1 LLDLHSEVYRE
12 QAEKHG
18 ADGQGGVAAV
28 IAQFSQ
34 QWQAKYSVEL
44 LLFGSLDAGLP
55 LSGDKALFEH
65 FRVSRSE
72 FVPSLPNPMMH
83 RPGYKAWWQHQLT
96 TVP

>member
-1 LLDLHSEVYRE
+1 LLDLRREVHRE

-18 ADGQGGVAAV
+18 ADGQWGVAAV
-28 IAQFSQ
+28 IAQFSR
-34 QWQAKYSVEL
+34 QWQAKYSVAL
-44 LLFGSLDAGLP
+44 LLFGSLYAGLP
-55 LSGDKALFEH
+55 LSGDTALLEH

-72 FVPSLPNPMMH
+72 FVPSLPKPMMH